1 MIVPNLVTNNTGED
15 MLRKIVNA
23 TLYVLLAVILV
34 AIGYCIAG
42 AVGELNVRYV
52 PYVEVEHGDD
62 SVKLLPM
69 EPIEVKIQ
77 HA

>member
-1 MIVPNLVTNNTGED
+1 

-23 TLYVLLAVILV
+23 TLYVTLAAILV

-52 PYVEVEHGDD
+52 PYVEVEHTDD
-62 SVKLLPM
+62 DLMKLLPM
-69 EPIEVKIQ
+69 EPIEVKT
-77 HA
+77 HNA

>member
-1 MIVPNLVTNNTGED
+1 MIMIVPNLVTNNTGED

-42 AVGELNVRYV
+42 A
-52 PYVEVEHGDD
+52 H
-62 SVKLLPM
+62 
-69 EPIEVKIQ
+69 Q
-77 HA
+77 

>member
-1 MIVPNLVTNNTGED
+1 

-52 PYVEVEHGDD
+52 PYVEIEHGEDD
-62 SVKLLPM
+62 IKLLPM
-69 EPIEVKIQ
+69 KSLEVKT
-77 HA
+77 HNV